1 MASREVTKSAIRDYG
16 PLVLFA
22 LTTIGG
28 MVFIWTAKL
37 WGWSTAVVTVVPLLL
52 MATYFLASLLLAG
65 FRLHN
70 EQAGDNLY
78 YMGFLFTLSSL
89 GVSLYLFAGETSIDT
104 IVRNFGIAVTS
115 TIAGVTLR
123 ILFNQM
129 RRDPLDIERSA
140 RHELAEMTRRVRTE
154 LDSSAREFS
163 NYRRVSNQM
172 LSEGFDE
179 IARQAEKNG
188 EDIRKAIESLSKEAI
203 KPIQEA
209 AQQLSAI
216 IESHNKTI
224 NDSNNNAAAKLTK
237 TTGQL
242 STIIDRFGGAVESVG
257 TRLGEIRAPEDV
269 IKIELTPVIESIREM
284 TEAHLKR
291 MEADTERARSHIE
304 QTKEALQPL
313 QTLEEKLDRIA
324 NALEKPPMALPP
336 EAGLSRS
343 AYPER
348 PQPAVAT
355 GVLVSEETAID
366 LANFESSAAKPVEVD
381 DKPRPASAI
390 ERKRWFN
397 WQRT

>member
-1 MASREVTKSAIRDYG
+1 MASREATRSAIRDYG
-16 PLVLFA
+16 PVVLFA
-22 LTTIGG
+22 LTTVGG
-28 MVFIWTAKL
+28 MVFIGTAKL

-104 IVRNFGIAVTS
+104 IVRNFGVAVTS

-154 LDSSAREFS
+154 LDASSREFS

-188 EDIRKAIESLSKEAI
+188 EDIRKAIESLSREAI
-203 KPIQEA
+203 KPIQDA
-209 AQQLSAI
+209 AHQLSAV
-216 IESHNKTI
+216 IENHNKII
-224 NDSNNNAAAKLTK
+224 NDRNSDAAAKLTE
-237 TTGQL
+237 TTSQL
-242 STIIDRFGGAVESVG
+242 SVIIDKFGDAVEAVG
-257 TRLGEIRAPEDV
+257 KRLGDIRPPEDV
-269 IKIELTPVIESIREM
+269 IKIELSPAIESIRQM
-284 TEAHLKR
+284 TETHLKR
-291 MEADTERARSHIE
+291 MEEESKRERSHLD

-313 QTLEEKLDRIA
+313 RTLEEKLDRIA
-324 NALEKPPMALPP
+324 DALEKPQRTVEPDP
-336 EAGLSRS
+336 R
-343 AYPER
+343 
-348 PQPAVAT
+348 QAVAT
-355 GVLVSEETAID
+355 EHLEPFLPIENAVVEEPVID
-366 LANFESSAAKPVEVD
+366 VGSLGEAVPEQAAD
-381 DKPRPASAI
+381 DDMQRPAATG
-390 ERKRWFN
+390 ERKRWLI
-397 WQRT
+397 WQRR

>member
-1 MASREVTKSAIRDYG
+1 MTSREVTKSAIRDYG

-37 WGWSTAVVTVVPLLL
+37 WGWPTAVVTVVPLLL

-65 FRLHN
+65 FRLLN

-224 NDSNNNAAAKLTK
+224 NDSNNNAAAKLTE

-257 TRLGEIRAPEDV
+257 ARLGEIRAPEDV

-284 TEAHLKR
+284 TEVHLKR
-291 MEADTERARSHIE
+291 MEADAERGRSHIE
-304 QTKEALQPL
+304 QTRQALQPL

-324 NALEKPPMALPP
+324 NALEKPPMPLPP
-336 EAGLSRS
+336 ETGPIRS
-343 AYPER
+343 TYAER
-348 PQPAVAT
+348 PRPAVPT
-355 GVLVSEETAID
+355 GISVSEETAID
-366 LANFESSAAKPVEVD
+366 LANLESSAAKPVETD